1 MKRLHYLSEYFI
13 NLYICHM
20 NLGKITSVCCII
32 FLMLQV
38 SCSKDAPAPQNPSTS
53 ENSWK
58 LDAYKYGRRT
68 STQTGAIFTNGDPF
82 TVVYIDSN
90 IATANNPFTNC
101 SLILTFNTSTTG
113 DYIIKSQTTTLSNST
128 LKYMHIRCIVLN
140 GVGTAATYD
149 STDGNLTA
157 SVMQVGGKYVVTIST
172 STSLTQ
178 TLNDGL
184 VEAPNSFVL
193 TADKVR

>member
-1 MKRLHYLSEYFI
+1 MKRVPKRKFI
-13 NLYICHM
+13 NLYIYPM
-20 NLGKITSVCCII
+20 NFSKITSLCCII
-32 FLMLQV
+32 FLILLV
-38 SCSKDAPAPQNPSTS
+38 SCSKDDPTPQNPSTS

-68 STQTGAIFTNGDPF
+68 STQTSTLFTNGDPY

-113 DYIIKSQTTTLSNST
+113 DYVIKSQSTTLSNSAS
-128 LKYMHIRCIVLN
+128 KYMHIRCIVLSS
-140 GVGTAATYD
+140 VGTAATYD
-149 STDGNLTA
+149 STDGNLIA
-157 SVMQVGGKYVVTIST
+157 SVTQVDGKYVVTIST

-184 VEAPNSFVL
+184 VQAPNSFVL